1 MRPAV
6 DLQAVLDVEN
16 VNDAAALVDPVD
28 DAIGAA
34 PRTVT
39 TGQWPEERL
48 TYTRVVFTVTTNQSR
63 SYRGRVPVPPE
74 TDIARIR
81 RYCRARLPAQLSNQ
95 IRIERRLRGAGGS
108 EVGRVQAVANAR

>member
-1 MRPAV
+1 MGPAV

-39 TGQWPEERL
+39 TGKWPEERL
-48 TYTRVVFTVTTNQSR
+48 IYTVRVDRKCSLAELQNR
-63 SYRGRVPVPPE
+63 SGN
-74 TDIARIR
+74 A
-81 RYCRARLPAQLSNQ
+81 
-95 IRIERRLRGAGGS
+95 LRKPLGDGS
-108 EVGRVQAVANAR
+108 PRS